1 MSLVGVVAR
10 TFLLTFALSAPALA
24 YSEEE
29 GQDMFRRG
37 LYEEAIQHWKKAA
50 KAGDA
55 GASYRLSV
63 EYSNANVVKR
73 DMQLAL
79 EYLEASVEGDDPRG
93 LQDMGSLYDE
103 GIFGYERNPKKA
115 AQFYLRAAAMG
126 NSAAMF
132 NAAAILELGEA
143 GVTQDRVEAYKYYVL
158 SRDGGVL
165 SLGGGSPDES
175 LFPNDAGGNCRSGDA
190 RRTIFKSRQIKSHA
204 AWAPAPLETKMMK
217 TLTTATLFST
227 LMLLA
232 TPALALSERE
242 GQDIYQRG
250 MYLEAIEYWEKGRR
264 RLGEITGSAY
274 RLSEEYFDAKIVG
287 RNIELAI
294 QYLMQAAEKNE
305 PRALT
310 DLASMY
316 DYGTGVPQ
324 DRKRAAELY
333 LRAAKLGMP
342 AAMFNIASM
351 LETGEGVAQDKIEA
365 YKFYL
370 LSRDL
375 GFAPFARKALEELG
389 NMMSPE
395 QVAAA
400 ESRAD
405 NLYRA

>member
-1 MSLVGVVAR
+1 MIKK
-10 TFLLTFALSAPALA
+10 LT
-24 YSEEE
+24 
-29 GQDMFRRG
+29 
-37 LYEEAIQHWKKAA
+37 I
-50 KAGDA
+50 
-55 GASYRLSV
+55 
-63 EYSNANVVKR
+63 
-73 DMQLAL
+73 
-79 EYLEASVEGDDPRG
+79 
-93 LQDMGSLYDE
+93 
-103 GIFGYERNPKKA
+103 
-115 AQFYLRAAAMG
+115 
-126 NSAAMF
+126 
-132 NAAAILELGEA
+132 
-143 GVTQDRVEAYKYYVL
+143 
-158 SRDGGVL
+158 
-165 SLGGGSPDES
+165 
-175 LFPNDAGGNCRSGDA
+175 
-190 RRTIFKSRQIKSHA
+190 
-204 AWAPAPLETKMMK
+204 
-217 TLTTATLFST
+217 ATLFST
-227 LMLLA
+227 LISLA

-250 MYLEAIEYWEKGRR
+250 MYLEAIEYWKKAAAAGDA
-264 RLGEITGSAY
+264 GSAY

-287 RNIELAI
+287 RDIELAI
-294 QYLMQAAEKNE
+294 RYLMQAADKCDL
-305 PRALT
+305 RALT

-405 NLYRA
+405 NFIPGLN

>member
-1 MSLVGVVAR
+1 MIKK
-10 TFLLTFALSAPALA
+10 LT
-24 YSEEE
+24 
-29 GQDMFRRG
+29 
-37 LYEEAIQHWKKAA
+37 I
-50 KAGDA
+50 
-55 GASYRLSV
+55 
-63 EYSNANVVKR
+63 
-73 DMQLAL
+73 
-79 EYLEASVEGDDPRG
+79 
-93 LQDMGSLYDE
+93 
-103 GIFGYERNPKKA
+103 
-115 AQFYLRAAAMG
+115 
-126 NSAAMF
+126 
-132 NAAAILELGEA
+132 
-143 GVTQDRVEAYKYYVL
+143 
-158 SRDGGVL
+158 
-165 SLGGGSPDES
+165 
-175 LFPNDAGGNCRSGDA
+175 
-190 RRTIFKSRQIKSHA
+190 
-204 AWAPAPLETKMMK
+204 
-217 TLTTATLFST
+217 ATLFST
-227 LMLLA
+227 LISLA

-250 MYLEAIEYWEKGRR
+250 MYLEAIEYWKKAAAAGDA
-264 RLGEITGSAY
+264 GSAY

-287 RNIELAI
+287 RDIELAI
-294 QYLMQAAEKNE
+294 RYLMQAADKDD

-324 DRKRAAELY
+324 DRKRATELY

-405 NLYRA
+405 NFIPGLN

>member
-1 MSLVGVVAR
+1 MIKK
-10 TFLLTFALSAPALA
+10 LT
-24 YSEEE
+24 
-29 GQDMFRRG
+29 
-37 LYEEAIQHWKKAA
+37 IA
-50 KAGDA
+50 K
-55 GASYRLSV
+55 
-63 EYSNANVVKR
+63 
-73 DMQLAL
+73 
-79 EYLEASVEGDDPRG
+79 
-93 LQDMGSLYDE
+93 
-103 GIFGYERNPKKA
+103 
-115 AQFYLRAAAMG
+115 
-126 NSAAMF
+126 
-132 NAAAILELGEA
+132 
-143 GVTQDRVEAYKYYVL
+143 
-158 SRDGGVL
+158 
-165 SLGGGSPDES
+165 
-175 LFPNDAGGNCRSGDA
+175 
-190 RRTIFKSRQIKSHA
+190 
-204 AWAPAPLETKMMK
+204 
-217 TLTTATLFST
+217 LFST
-227 LMLLA
+227 LISLA

-250 MYLEAIEYWEKGRR
+250 MYLEAIEYWKKAAAAGDA
-264 RLGEITGSAY
+264 GSAY

-287 RNIELAI
+287 RDIELAI
-294 QYLMQAAEKNE
+294 RYLMQAADKDDLH
-305 PRALT
+305 ALT

-405 NLYRA
+405 NFFPGLN